1 MDSVF
6 SVKNWKTLERVK
18 RLIAERLIKFLLVV
32 FGRIIINVLIIKL
45 LETLQAASYALI
57 LKAVIDFFVDSKIR
71 FG

>member
-6 SVKNWKTLERVK
+6 PVKNWKTLERVK

>member
-6 SVKNWKTLERVK
+6 PVKNRKTLERVK